1 MVDDIPI
8 RPRKGRGAVT
18 NPTGRFERHV
28 REDFDDGWTTDE
40 ELPPLRTTVAED
52 ATRRILTTNDSP
64 DIGFNQ
70 SINPYKGCE
79 HGCIYCFARP
89 THAYLGLSPGLDFET
104 KLFAKSN
111 AAELLEAELS
121 KPGYRPQATTLG
133 ANTDPYQPIERE
145 RQITQRVLE
154 TMARFEHPVSII
166 TKSALVVR
174 DLDILA
180 SMAER
185 RLVSVAITV
194 TTLDRD
200 LARTLEPRAETPPKR
215 LEAIRRLSEAGVPVA
230 VIVAPIIPFLTDSEM
245 ETIVETAKD
254 AGAASAAYVLLRL
267 PHELKDLFTEWLETH
282 HPGKAKHVLSL
293 LRSTRNGSLYV
304 SELGSRMRG
313 TGAYADLISRR
324 FKLVIARLGLM
335 EGRVERFRLDYG
347 RFRVPPKPGDQL
359 TLL

>member
-230 VIVAPIIPFLTDSEM
+230 VIVAPIIPFLTDS
-245 ETIVETAKD
+245 
-254 AGAASAAYVLLRL
+254 
-267 PHELKDLFTEWLETH
+267 
-282 HPGKAKHVLSL
+282 
-293 LRSTRNGSLYV
+293 
-304 SELGSRMRG
+304 
-313 TGAYADLISRR
+313 
-324 FKLVIARLGLM
+324 
-335 EGRVERFRLDYG
+335 
-347 RFRVPPKPGDQL
+347 
-359 TLL
+359 